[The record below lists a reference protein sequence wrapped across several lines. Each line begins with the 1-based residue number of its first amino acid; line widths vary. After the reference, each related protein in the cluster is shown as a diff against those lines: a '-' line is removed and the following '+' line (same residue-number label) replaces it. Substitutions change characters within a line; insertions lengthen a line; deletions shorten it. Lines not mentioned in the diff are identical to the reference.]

1 MLRFPAFGTQVQGAS
16 KRASQLALVVYG
28 FSPHP
33 VWSRMNIRD
42 GGGRCFRG
50 ECMTRTA
57 SYHAVQGCNVNMQ
70 FGGATSRDL
79 ARQADQYGLSLA
91 LLHQGAR
98 LLHLSTFFSYVRLA
112 ACVRGGVLGPAYLDG
127 TDLACS
133 LKPNSF
139 LYHYKF
145 GDLKTR
151 PSGKRRGPTR
161 EVRQVLGL
169 PFYAPHCA
177 QYRYQNSRMQYAFHG
192 RHMR

>member
-1 MLRFPAFGTQVQGAS
+1 MQVKNPQTRATKVNSEHHKVSESSSANAQRMRATNLPCHRPQRESAKPKFSGSQVVNLSPIEYSWHRKHASINETVILFML
-16 KRASQLALVVYG
+16 
-28 FSPHP
+28 
-33 VWSRMNIRD
+33 
-42 GGGRCFRG
+42 
-50 ECMTRTA
+50 
-57 SYHAVQGCNVNMQ
+57 
-70 FGGATSRDL
+70 
-79 ARQADQYGLSLA
+79 
-91 LLHQGAR
+91 
-98 LLHLSTFFSYVRLA
+98 
-112 ACVRGGVLGPAYLDG
+112 LGPAYLDG

>member
-1 MLRFPAFGTQVQGAS
+1 MEE
-16 KRASQLALVVYG
+16 
-28 FSPHP
+28 
-33 VWSRMNIRD
+33 
-42 GGGRCFRG
+42 GRRFRG
-50 ECMTRTA
+50 EYVSRTA

-70 FGGATSRDL
+70 FEGATSRDL

-145 GDLKTR
+145 GR
-151 PSGKRRGPTR
+151 PKKAPQ
-161 EVRQVLGL
+161 RQ
-169 PFYAPHCA
+169 APWP
-177 QYRYQNSRMQYAFHG
+177 Y
-192 RHMR
+192 